1 MRNLNTRS
9 AAFLS
14 SFRLRPKIDE
24 KFICCSECFQMCK
37 QDFAKR
43 SKPKVFFAQKLP
55 DLASAEQADATEVC
69 HERA

>member
-1 MRNLNTRS
+1 
-9 AAFLS
+9 
-14 SFRLRPKIDE
+14 
-24 KFICCSECFQMCK
+24 MCK